1 MGPLLLNAF
10 SVILDVARITCNV
23 CYIPFPILSLCGT
36 SVSSIFER
44 KEFFDFHLDQLPIH
58 IKDDKTCWPK
68 V

>member
-1 MGPLLLNAF
+1 MGPLLLTAF

-23 CYIPFPILSLCGT
+23 CYIPFPILSLCGA
-36 SVSSIFER
+36 SASSIFER
-44 KEFFDFHLDQLPIH
+44 NEFFDFRLDQLPIH